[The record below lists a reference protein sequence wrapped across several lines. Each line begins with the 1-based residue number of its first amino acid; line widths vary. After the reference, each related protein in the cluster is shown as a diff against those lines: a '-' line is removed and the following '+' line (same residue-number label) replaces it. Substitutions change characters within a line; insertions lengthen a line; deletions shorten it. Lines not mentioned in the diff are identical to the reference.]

1 MGRASKRGGF
11 CHETARVCFSFP
23 MFLSALAL
31 AGQIS
36 LTPVLE
42 AEGPSGHDM
51 IILTIR
57 ME

>member
-1 MGRASKRGGF
+1 MRRFASVF
-11 CHETARVCFSFP
+11 LFLLL
-23 MFLSALAL
+23 LSASSAP
-31 AGQIS
+31 GQIS